1 MTEEMLLLAFLICFQ
16 FKCSACSRDS
26 EDFFHKKFTPPR
38 GGKASGAVRRSVPVG
53 FAELKALPSLFSAAP
68 AHLQIRGRRCFN
80 QIIETG
86 VLHEVGLRNTLEPDP
101 DNAGVGSFRSQ
112 VALLLESQRGSL
124 VSFSWKQGEFMRSFV
139 AGGPAYI
146 SFSSF
151 ARRAARAAAL
161 PLCCLGAS
169 LSAASQSPA
178 PATSPAPAQKPAAP
192 AQTIPRVVTTVVVHG
207 KTEEY
212 LPDAVT
218 VGTLDGATL
227 KETPLSAT
235 VVTRELLTDQGARV
249 LSDVVKNDASI
260 GEDYAPV
267 GYYGDYEIR
276 GFTID
281 LATGLEINGM
291 TIAGEQ
297 DVPLENKERVEFL
310 KGIAGVES
318 GVASAGGLIDYVTKR
333 PAVIEA
339 ADLATDHRGT
349 AYGAVDMGRLFGAQK
364 QVGARVNLAGEKI
377 ESYVNGADG
386 WRAVGAGAADWKMS
400 PKAILK
406 GDFEYQHKVER
417 SVCGYQLL
425 GGTTVPNLHKTAL
438 DDEQVY
444 PSTMLGEQ
452 PWAKPNT
459 FDTFNTSS
467 RLDYDLPGGWRAF
480 AEGSFS
486 HSLIDDNVV
495 YAYGSP
501 MAYDPSDGAYDIPN
515 CPNAPDAP
523 AYFFCPAVPSINYAG
538 GDYGIYD
545 YRDPGELRIDAQGE
559 ALVAGHVKTGVI
571 SHDVTGGGEL
581 FLRSVQ
587 QPSSAVYTYVGQENI
602 YEPNEEVPLGTVD
615 SLEYPIQYAGSRI
628 LYEDN
633 HQAAAVMQDRVHIP
647 GRIQL
652 LAGGR
657 LDSVRDHNYSGTTES
672 GDPNFTNKTIWLPQY
687 AITFNPVENLTLYGN
702 YGVLLSLG
710 PQAPWWAGGYYLS
723 PFFTRQAE
731 IGAKY
736 ELAQRILL
744 TTAFFH
750 MRAPFFY
757 PNPGLNFVSDGRETH
772 DGIELNAEGKATNWL
787 RLTASAAAIRALSD
801 DSSTPAYNNK
811 QVINVPHLRTALFAD
826 VLVPHARGL
835 HLMPGWGY
843 TGRKE
848 ATRDD
853 AVSVAG
859 YNLFN
864 LGARYT
870 PGGEQGRVTLRLY
883 ADNITDRRYW
893 KDTGASYGDTFIHLG
908 APTTVRL
915 SAHYTF

>member
-1 MTEEMLLLAFLICFQ
+1 M
-16 FKCSACSRDS
+16 
-26 EDFFHKKFTPPR
+26 
-38 GGKASGAVRRSVPVG
+38 
-53 FAELKALPSLFSAAP
+53 
-68 AHLQIRGRRCFN
+68 
-80 QIIETG
+80 
-86 VLHEVGLRNTLEPDP
+86 LHEVGLRDTLEPDP
-101 DNAGVGSFRSQ
+101 DNTGVGSFPIL
-112 VALLLESQRGSL
+112 AAFIFE
-124 VSFSWKQGEFMRSFV
+124 FSREFSCFRCLKQGEFMSRCT
-139 AGGPAYI
+139 
-146 SFSSF
+146 
-151 ARRAARAAAL
+151 AAL
-161 PLCCLGAS
+161 LLRAVLFAALLVCLAAPLNAI
-169 LSAASQSPA
+169 AQSPA
-178 PATSPAPAQKPAAP
+178 PVPAKTPPPAATP
-192 AQTIPRVVTTVVVHG
+192 PLAATQAAAAAPKIPRVITTVVVHG
-207 KTEEY
+207 EVKDAY
-212 LPDAVT
+212 LPEAVT

-227 KETPLSAT
+227 LETPLSAT
-235 VVTRELLTDQGARV
+235 VVTRELLTDQGARL

-276 GFTID
+276 GFPID

-318 GVASAGGLIDYVTKR
+318 GVASAGGLVDYVTKR

-339 ADLATDHRGT
+339 ADLATDHRGSS
-349 AYGAVDMGRLFGAQK
+349 YGAVDLGHLFGRQK
-364 QVGARVNLAGEKI
+364 QVGARVNLAGEQI
-377 ESYVNGADG
+377 MSYVNDANG
-386 WRAVGAGAADWKMS
+386 WRAMGAGATDWKLS
-400 PKAILK
+400 PVAILK

-425 GGTTVPNLHKTAL
+425 GGTTVPSL
-438 DDEQVY
+438 DQVY

-459 FDTFNTSS
+459 FDTFNTGA
-467 RLDYDLPGGWRAF
+467 RLDYDLPHEWKTF
-480 AEGSFS
+480 AAASYS
-486 HSLIDDNVV
+486 HSLIDDNVI
-495 YAYGSP
+495 YAYGCYNETECNTGSAP
-501 MAYDPSDGAYDIPN
+501 YPWFF
-515 CPNAPDAP
+515 APDGT
-523 AYFFCPAVPSINYAG
+523 Y
-538 GDYGIYD
+538 DIYD
-545 YRDPGELRIDAQGE
+545 YRNPGELRIDAQAE
-559 ALVAGHVKTGVI
+559 AIVTGRVKTGAI
-571 SHDVTGGGEL
+571 THDLTGGGEL
-581 FLRSVQ
+581 FRRSVQ
-587 QPSSAVYTYVGQENI
+587 QPSSSVYFDVGSENI
-602 YEPNEEVPLGTVD
+602 YQPIAPVDLATVEVPLQ
-615 SLEYPIQYAGSRI
+615 SAGPRI

-633 HQAAAVMQDRVHIP
+633 HQSAAVMQDRIHIP
-647 GRIQL
+647 GHVQL

-657 LDSVRDHNYSGTTES
+657 FDSVRDHNYSGTNES
-672 GDPNFTNKTIWLPQY
+672 GAPNFTDKTIWLPQY
-687 AITFNPVENLTLYGN
+687 AVTYNPANNLTLYGN
-702 YGVLLSLG
+702 YGVMLSLG
-710 PQAPWWAGGYYLS
+710 PQAPFWAGGYYLS

-736 ELAQRILL
+736 EPSQRILL

-757 PNPGLNFVSDGRETH
+757 PMTIDDLGDQSFVSEGRETH
-772 DGIELNAEGKATNWL
+772 DGVELNAEGKVTDWL

-801 DSSTPAYNNK
+801 DSSTPAFNNK

-826 VLVPHARGL
+826 VLLPHARGL

-853 AVSVAG
+853 LVSVPG

-870 PGGEQGRVTLRLY
+870 PGGEQGHVTLRLY
-883 ADNITDRRYW
+883 ADNITDKRYW
-893 KDTGASYGDTFIHLG
+893 KDTGASYGDTFIYLG